1 MAQQNTQHVD
11 EVIMDSV
18 AQLME
23 EGQEV
28 NDIID
33 GLLMSASELV
43 ALSDCHRCAYTKC
56 GFFTELVGHAM
67 RGDDYDEAEG
77 QDRHSH

>member
-1 MAQQNTQHVD
+1 MAQNTQHVD

-33 GLLMSASELV
+33 SLLMSASELV
-43 ALSDCHRCAYTKC
+43 ALNECHRCAYSKC
-56 GFFTELVGHAM
+56 SSFTELVGNAM
-67 RGDDYDEAEG
+67 RGDGYEEPEG

>member
-1 MAQQNTQHVD
+1 MSRNTQYVD
-11 EVIMDSV
+11 EVIMDAV

-23 EGQEV
+23 QGQEA

-43 ALSDCHRCAYTKC
+43 ALNECHECAYNKC
-56 GFFTELVGHAM
+56 SFFTELVGTAM
-67 RGDDYDEAEG
+67 RGDGYEEPEG
-77 QDRHSH
+77 QGRHSH

>member
-1 MAQQNTQHVD
+1 MARDTQYVD

-23 EGQEV
+23 QGQEV

-43 ALSDCHRCAYTKC
+43 ALNECHQCAYRKC
-56 GFFTELVGHAM
+56 SFFIELVGTAM
-67 RGDDYDEAEG
+67 RGDGNEELEG
-77 QDRHSH
+77 DDRHSH